1 MLSAVMKFSPFE
13 HMDGKTQASNTDFK
27 SKYEQ
32 DLGHFSP
39 ALDPLERAEPPGE
52 VTPTSPDGYHEADNP
67 KPSSVLMSRGLS
79 QTSAHDLGGRV
90 ALPVSQLAISE
101 AEAPPSTSPRYWKDY
116 PHHAWEPDNN
126 ATLMDPYA
134 LGVPRTCWPMDAAG
148 RRIGQFWNVDSSWLD
163 LAVSDYPR
171 NPSIPANLY
180 SARLPTMV
188 PRSAGIY
195 PERNND
201 EVSTIFITGFPDDI
215 TEREFNNMFL
225 FSHGFEAATL
235 TYPNRGEEEGKG
247 QNEGAGSKIRQTIGF
262 AKFCTREE
270 AVIARDI
277 LNGFRIASE
286 QGCILKAEM
295 AKKNLHIKNSAQL
308 TVKPPIHPFA
318 PSFVH
323 PNIRSCAPMIPGLYE
338 PLYAL
343 PYGHEQLF
351 AQYPHYGHSRDRTS
365 SPTEPHLHQDRWN
378 LRQP

>member
-13 HMDGKTQASNTDFK
+13 HMDGETQPSSTDFK

-39 ALDPLERAEPPGE
+39 ALEPMVRAEPSGE
-52 VTPTSPDGYHEADNP
+52 PTPAPTDGYREADNL
-67 KPSSVLMSRGLS
+67 KQSSVLMSQGLT
-79 QTSAHDLGGRV
+79 QTSTHDLGGRV
-90 ALPVSQLAISE
+90 ALPIPQLAKSD

-126 ATLMDPYA
+126 PTLMDPYA
-134 LGVPRTCWPMDAAG
+134 FGAPRTCWPQDTAG
-148 RRIGQFWNVDSSWLD
+148 RRMSQFRNVDSSWLD
-163 LAVSDYPR
+163 LAVSNVPG

-180 SARLPTMV
+180 AARLPAMV

-225 FSHGFEAATL
+225 FSRGFEAATL
-235 TYPNRGEEEGKG
+235 KYPNRGEEEGKG

-308 TVKPPIHPFA
+308 TVKPPVHPFA

-323 PNIRSCAPMIPGLYE
+323 PNVRSCAPMIPGLYE
-338 PLYAL
+338 PLYAM
-343 PYGHEQLF
+343 PYAHEQLF
-351 AQYPHYGHSRDRTS
+351 AQYPYYGHLRDRTS
-365 SPTEPHLHQDRWN
+365 SPTEPLLHQDGWN
-378 LRQP
+378 LRKP